1 MAIRT
6 FAENL
11 GALAARLLDDL
22 QQLLETHS
30 RLRWRDPIQGDLLFT
45 GPEYAFEDLDGD
57 GKRLQ
62 SEILKQFPR
71 LFGLFRAALQDAP
84 EHDQTLVVDVEK
96 GCRDIAEQR
105 HMTWHKSPGAAF
117 QAVRKRVNELL
128 AAVGDLHDATE
139 GSTVLVPDTNALLYA
154 PDLATW
160 TFDDVPRFE
169 IVLVPAVLAEL
180 DTLKV
185 NHRNPEVREKAERLI
200 RQIKDYRRRGSLAG
214 GVPIHGNRVTLR
226 AVAVEPAP
234 AAVLSWLSPQS
245 ADDVLLASTLVVM
258 RDHPRTPVALITRD
272 INLQNKAEF
281 AGVPF
286 LEPPEPTL
294 AAG

>member
-22 QQLLETHS
+22 QQLLEKHS

-84 EHDQTLVVDVEK
+84 KHHRTLVVDVEK
-96 GCRDIAEQR
+96 GCRDIVEQR
-105 HMTWHKSPGAAF
+105 YMTWQKSTSAAF
-117 QAVRKRVNELL
+117 QAARERMNELL
-128 AAVGDLHDATE
+128 EAVGGLHDPTE

-160 TFDDVPRFE
+160 AFDDVPRFG
-169 IVLVPAVLAEL
+169 IVLVPALLAEL
-180 DTLKV
+180 DALKV
-185 NHRNPEVREKAERLI
+185 NHRNTDVREKAERLI
-200 RQIKDYRRRGSLAG
+200 RQIKDYRRRGSLAE

-226 AVAVEPAP
+226 AVAVEPNP
-234 AAVLSWLSPQS
+234 GEVLSWLSSES
-245 ADDVLLASTLVVM
+245 ADDVLLAATLVVM
-258 RDHPRTPVALITRD
+258 RDHPRTAVALVTRD

-286 LEPPEPTL
+286 LEPPEPKL
-294 AAG
+294 DAG